1 MRPEARAARGVVG
14 YNVAVSEHDLIRWI
28 RHRIGTRRGRIVVDS
43 GDDAA
48 VLKVGRGNL
57 LFKTDSVIDGVHFD
71 SRTARPEAVGHKAI
85 ARCLSD
91 IAAMGC
97 YPAFAV
103 VAIMIPKN
111 AREAYIKRVLAGLE
125 RTAAK
130 YETPVV
136 GGDVKSHDGKL
147 ALSVALLGE
156 TRGMEPVRRSGARIG
171 DAIAVT
177 GPLGG
182 SILGKHLRFAPRVRE
197 GLDLNRRFEL
207 HAMIDISD
215 GLTTDL
221 GHLCDESRVGAL
233 LFEGQIPVSA
243 DARKLSR
250 RDRRSALDHALN
262 DGEDYELLFALPS
275 ILAARLEKSRL
286 GKVIGQIAAMNGIYL
301 QSKSGDL
308 REVERRGWEHR
319 FRR

>member
-1 MRPEARAARGVVG
+1 MAEL
-14 YNVAVSEHDLIRWI
+14 DLIRWI
-28 RHRIGTRRGRIVVDS
+28 RRRIGTRRGRIVVDS

-71 SRTARPEAVGHKAI
+71 SRSARPEAVGHKAI

-111 AREAYIKRVLAGLE
+111 ARELYIKRVLAGLD
-125 RTAAK
+125 RTAAR
-130 YETPVV
+130 YGTPVV
-136 GGDVKSHDGKL
+136 GGDVKSHHGKL
-147 ALSVALLGE
+147 AISVALLGE
-156 TRGMEPVRRSGARIG
+156 TRDLEPVRRSGARIG

-177 GPLGG
+177 GSLGG
-182 SILGKHLRFAPRVRE
+182 SILGKHLKFQPRIRE
-197 GLDLNRRFEL
+197 GLELNRRFEL

-215 GLTTDL
+215 GLSTDL

-233 LFEGQIPVSA
+233 LFEDRLPISA

-250 RDRRSALDHALN
+250 RDRRSPIDHALN
-262 DGEDYELLFALPS
+262 DGEDYELLFTLPGIQAS
-275 ILAARLEKSRL
+275 KLEKSRL
-286 GKVIGQIAAMNGIYL
+286 ATVIGQVTGISGIYL
-301 QSKSGDL
+301 QSGTAEP
-308 REVERRGWEHR
+308 RELPRRGWEHR
-319 FRR
+319 FG

>member
-1 MRPEARAARGVVG
+1 M
-14 YNVAVSEHDLIRWI
+14 SELDLIRWI
-28 RHRIGTRRGRIVVDS
+28 RRRIGTRRGRIVVDS

-97 YPAFAV
+97 YPTFAV
-103 VAIMIPKN
+103 VAIMIPRN
-111 AREAYIKRVLAGLE
+111 AREVYLKRVLSGLE
-125 RTAAK
+125 RTAER
-130 YETPVV
+130 YRTPVV
-136 GGDVKSHDGKL
+136 GGDVKSHQGKL
-147 ALSVALLGE
+147 AISVALLGE
-156 TRGMEPVRRSGARIG
+156 TRDLEPVRRSGARIG

-182 SILGKHLRFAPRVRE
+182 SILGKHLKFQPRVQE
-197 GLDLNRRFEL
+197 GLELNRRFEL

-221 GHLCDESRVGAL
+221 GHVCDESRVGAL
-233 LFEGQIPVSA
+233 LLEDQLPISA
-243 DARKLSR
+243 DAKKLSR
-250 RDRRSALDHALN
+250 RDRRSPLDHALH
-262 DGEDYELLFALPS
+262 DGEDYELLFTLPA
-275 ILAARLEKSRL
+275 IQAPKLERSRL
-286 GKVIGQIAAMNGIYL
+286 GRVIGMVTGMSGIYL
-301 QSKSGDL
+301 QPPSGEP
-308 REVERRGWEHR
+308 REVPRRGWEHR
-319 FRR
+319 FK